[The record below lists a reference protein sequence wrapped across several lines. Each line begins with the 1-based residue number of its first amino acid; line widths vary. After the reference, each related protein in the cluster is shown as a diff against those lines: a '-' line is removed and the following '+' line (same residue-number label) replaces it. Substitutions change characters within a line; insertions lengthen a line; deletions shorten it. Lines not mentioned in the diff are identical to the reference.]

1 MITETYKG
9 TSYLLLSSL
18 FFIASG
24 YLINI
29 FLGRRLGPELYGV
42 YGVVIAFW
50 SGVNLILTAGLPQ
63 AVSKFVSEDEKNA
76 ESILKSAINLQ
87 AIGVLIIG
95 VIYYLLAE
103 TVASAFK
110 DPTLIPYLKL
120 SSFIFP
126 FYSFYSIYTSYYNG
140 LHAFKK
146 QSFMTIIY
154 SLAKLVSI
162 IGLSINF
169 KLYGAIF
176 GFIIAPTVALLTGFH
191 FPKTVTHQIFPY
203 KKLLLFSLPL
213 IGFTVFATLQ
223 QSIDLFLVKA
233 LIHSGESAGFY
244 TAVQNIS
251 KIPLFALSAFS
262 LVLFPTISRSV
273 AQNQHE
279 KATALIQH
287 SLRLVLLVLTPGI
300 LLISATSKE
309 LVTLLFSKTYLPAAY
324 PLSILIIGF
333 GFLTLSHI
341 LSNILSGS
349 GSPKTPL
356 YISLIGAF
364 LSGFFCYLLIPEFGL
379 VGAALASTLASG
391 IGFLLLALLVYKK
404 FKVFT
409 SFTSFGKV
417 LLASSI
423 VFFITKAINPSPLK
437 LILLYPLMFTI
448 YTIILILVKEISRQD
463 LNYLKDAVFKRK
475 L

>member
-309 LVTLLFSKTYLPAAY
+309 LVTLLFSKT
-324 PLSILIIGF
+324 
-333 GFLTLSHI
+333 
-341 LSNILSGS
+341 
-349 GSPKTPL
+349 
-356 YISLIGAF
+356 
-364 LSGFFCYLLIPEFGL
+364 
-379 VGAALASTLASG
+379 
-391 IGFLLLALLVYKK
+391 
-404 FKVFT
+404 
-409 SFTSFGKV
+409 
-417 LLASSI
+417 
-423 VFFITKAINPSPLK
+423 
-437 LILLYPLMFTI
+437 
-448 YTIILILVKEISRQD
+448 
-463 LNYLKDAVFKRK
+463 
-475 L
+475 